1 MMPFKPMW
9 VRTIVFVAT
18 ASCCLPLAAQ
28 GADLTV
34 TGSLRSVT
42 ADVITVRLDDG
53 RVVDARLP
61 ARGVLS
67 ADAIVAAYR
76 RADQVQIACKSIRA
90 TLEAAA
96 DRFQVLQL
104 TAIRFVRA
112 PTPDEILE
120 VSASLSWHKG
130 QNLLRPSTVIPPE
143 RRRSAPALP
152 DGFERRRDV
161 NRARLETMPTYLA
174 DERATRWRRPKG
186 SGTWRQMDIVDS
198 EISFR
203 GKDAVRE
210 SVRIDGKPWSGPSSW
225 LPGVNW
231 GIGFGTELETVFK
244 EGCVI
249 EFTTEGSRELRG
261 QQVGAYAFR
270 TPMDGCFG
278 PDTVDYWQ
286 YAAEHR
292 GHILVDAGGRVVQ
305 MEHQSATPPGNIGS
319 GSAYILTWGDVKIGD
334 DYHLLPL
341 AEHWMWTAPNGD
353 TWRVVAEYTNH
364 RHFETAVRVL
374 VGAPPG
380 RK

>member
-130 QNLLRPSTVIPPE
+130 ENLLRPSTVIPPE

-152 DGFERRRDV
+152 DGFERIRDV

-198 EISFR
+198 EIPSEAR
-203 GKDAVRE
+203 TRSGRASVSMASHGAVR
-210 SVRIDGKPWSGPSSW
+210 RAGC
-225 LPGVNW
+225 PG
-231 GIGFGTELETVFK
+231 
-244 EGCVI
+244 
-249 EFTTEGSRELRG
+249 
-261 QQVGAYAFR
+261 
-270 TPMDGCFG
+270 
-278 PDTVDYWQ
+278 
-286 YAAEHR
+286 
-292 GHILVDAGGRVVQ
+292 
-305 MEHQSATPPGNIGS
+305 
-319 GSAYILTWGDVKIGD
+319 
-334 DYHLLPL
+334 
-341 AEHWMWTAPNGD
+341 
-353 TWRVVAEYTNH
+353 
-364 RHFETAVRVL
+364 
-374 VGAPPG
+374 
-380 RK
+380 